1 MKSILFI
8 RHAKSSWN
16 VQGIEDFYR
25 PLAER
30 GIYDA
35 IKTGNYLKSIQLLP
49 ELCICSPSHRTL
61 ATYSIISNQANWHNI
76 KLKLNKKLYECTGS
90 NIKSVLKALNNK
102 YNFVAVIGHEPS
114 LSEFIEENCN
124 YTLTKFPTAAIAL
137 VVFKDLKK
145 WRKIDSGNGYLKF
158 LISPKQL
165 TNNDVK

>member
-8 RHAKSSWN
+8 RHAKSSWDI
-16 VQGIEDFYR
+16 QGIEDFYR

-35 IKTGNYLKSIQLLP
+35 IKVGNYLKNIQLMP

-61 ATYSIISNQANWHNI
+61 ATYSIVSGQADWHNI

-90 NIKSVLKALNNK
+90 KIKSVLKALNDK

-124 YTLTKFPTAAIAL
+124 YKLTKFPTAAIAL
-137 VVFKDLKK
+137 VVFKNLKK
-145 WRKIDSGNGYLKF
+145 WKKIDSENGDLQF
-158 LISPKQL
+158 LITPKQL
-165 TNNDVK
+165 TDSDVK